1 MSRRVI
7 SFAITIDGCLY
18 AAASLGCPTSVTS
31 SYDWPTGVVVLPGT
45 LPAESVGKLSWDE
58 SIKPTTGDLNVSGM
72 TLAFDE
78 AVATSGV
85 ANGRKV
91 WSWVFSRRN
100 REMRSAPI
108 NVNVTST
115 DTSITVASDPGFGT
129 GAQVIWIDRE
139 AVNCSSY
146 NAGTKTF
153 TVAASGRGYLGT
165 RAADHNADPANA
177 FTPLVW
183 DEFPNPQRRRAIVWM
198 IEGGVATPLWR
209 GYVGRAPRLTSDGKR
224 WELQLDHAWTT
235 QQQRPLGPSKATTR
249 LIGYQPETF
258 RVTVGIDDPSGGVA
272 IARYSAITEAAATW
286 PETLDEVCQSIV
298 DKLNAQLLLAS
309 PITGSVRY
317 TISDNRPRFDSTL
330 SHSHTLT
337 ATSAIARRGSTVT
350 LEPGWYA
357 NSSHDGGSSH
367 RAIARWGYP
376 IRGAHFALIPNATNT
391 VTIDDIAGIPT
402 SGLVTATTD
411 GTGITRVQWVLQ
423 GDDEDGYAFH
433 LALTGVDTSTRRVGG
448 VFRRSSVS
456 GRVDV
461 LANALFTAVTP
472 VSIATRVESTH
483 WLYAL
488 RRGALSTAYGID
500 DQADPRDW
508 SWDTADR
515 VVGSTG
521 GESSVSRVWVFDGST
536 TLGEF
541 VKDAS
546 TLDVCPVA
554 IRNSYL
560 TFDVIDPPLESD
572 AAEYTVDLTAGEG
585 IHLSV
590 PGYSTQPEGIYN
602 AVSIKRED
610 APSVTVNN
618 QTSIA
623 LYGISRPLEVEVKGA
638 VASIVE
644 GKSPFELARGMLSRV
659 LGMWSEPVELVTVTV
674 PYTAVTQ
681 AFLCSIV
688 SVTSRVLP
696 NGEGLRD
703 QTLTV
708 TRKGRVIGRALDA
721 QSGTMRLEV
730 LCFPHRVS
738 GYAAVARV
746 DGFGA
751 PSNRKVSL
759 ATSYM
764 PEASTATNYAG
775 TSSDGGASRWRVG
788 DVVRF
793 RLFDDTSGVEEGGW
807 TITVV
812 DPASN
817 AITIDAD
824 PSGGATDWVALLTGG
839 ALVEIV
845 SDDYDASPA
854 ISATQQ
860 GFAYIGSR
868 TAGTLDGDP
877 LKEWAP

>member
-1 MSRRVI
+1 MSRRVV

-91 WSWVFSRRN
+91 WSWMFSRRN
-100 REMRSAPI
+100 REMRSAQI

-139 AVNCSSY
+139 AINCSSY
-146 NAGTKTF
+146 NAGTKRF
-153 TVAASGRGYLGT
+153 AVAASGRGYLGT

-177 FTPLVW
+177 FAPLVW

-258 RVTVGIDDPSGGVA
+258 RVTVGINDPGGGVA
-272 IARYSAITEAAATW
+272 TARYSAIIEAAATW

-298 DKLNAQLLLAS
+298 DKLNAQLALAA

-317 TISDNRPRFDSTL
+317 TISNNRPRFDSTL
-330 SHSHTLT
+330 STDHTLSVT
-337 ATSAIARRGSTVT
+337 GATARRGSRVP
-350 LEPGWYA
+350 LEPGWSA
-357 NSSHDGGSSH
+357 NSTRDGGSNH
-367 RAIARWGYP
+367 NAIARWGYP
-376 IRGAHFALIPNATNT
+376 IRGAHFGLIPGATNT

-402 SGLVTATTD
+402 SGLVTANTD
-411 GTGITRVQWVLQ
+411 GVGITRVQWVLAGYDQ
-423 GDDEDGYAFH
+423 DDYAFH
-433 LALTGVDTSTRRVGG
+433 LALTGVDTATRRVGG
-448 VFRRSSVS
+448 VFRRSSVRGS
-456 GRVDV
+456 VE
-461 LANALFTAVTP
+461 LAADALFTAVTP
-472 VSIATRVESTH
+472 VSVAVRVESTH
-483 WLYAL
+483 WLYAI
-488 RRGALSTAYGID
+488 RRGALSTAYGIG

-738 GYAAVARV
+738 GYAAAARV
-746 DGFGA
+746 DSFS
-751 PSNRKVSL
+751 SNKVFL
-759 ATSYM
+759 ANMYM

-775 TSSDGGASRWRVG
+775 TSSDGGASRWQIG

-793 RLFDDTSGVEEGGW
+793 RVFDDALTGEEGGW
-807 TITVV
+807 EIIDV
-812 DPASN
+812 DPGAGS
-817 AITIDAD
+817 ITLSAD
-824 PSGGATDWVALLTGG
+824 PSGGATDWVALLAGG
-839 ALVEIV
+839 ALVEVV

-854 ISATQQ
+854 ISTTQQ

-868 TAGTLDGDP
+868 TAGTLNGDP
-877 LKEWAP
+877 LKEWSP

>member
-1 MSRRVI
+1 MSRRVV

-31 SYDWPTGVVVLPGT
+31 SYDWPAGVVVLPGT

-78 AVATSGV
+78 ATATSGV

-91 WSWVFSRRN
+91 WSWMFSRRN
-100 REMRSAPI
+100 RAMRSAKI
-108 NVNVTST
+108 NASVTST

-139 AVNCSSY
+139 AINCSSY

-235 QQQRPLGPSKATTR
+235 QQQSPLGPSKTTTR

-258 RVTVGIDDPSGGVA
+258 SVVA
-272 IARYSAITEAAATW
+272 WQLGFAGSTINRFEAITEASTTW
-286 PETLDEVCQSIV
+286 PETLEEVCQSIV
-298 DKLNAQLLLAS
+298 DKINAQLAIAS
-309 PITGSVRY
+309 PAITGSLRWSI
-317 TISDNRPRFDSTL
+317 TDRRPRFDSSLDVFHTL
-330 SHSHTLT
+330 SCVPR
-337 ATSAIARRGSTVT
+337 IAG
-350 LEPGWYA
+350 P
-357 NSSHDGGSSH
+357 GSSVP
-367 RAIARWGYP
+367 RSVGTGQVNATELSTGLWAAQQDWPYQ
-376 IRGAHFALIPNATNT
+376 IRGAHFALIPNAVNT

-402 SGLVTATTD
+402 SGLVTANTD

-433 LALTGVDTSTRRVGG
+433 LALTGVDTATRRVGG

-483 WLYAL
+483 WLYAI
-488 RRGALSTAYGID
+488 RRGALSTAYGIG

-554 IRNSYL
+554 IRDSYL

-572 AAEYTVDLTAGEG
+572 AAEYTIDLTAGEG

-738 GYAAVARV
+738 GYAAAARV
-746 DGFGA
+746 DSFS
-751 PSNRKVSL
+751 SNKVFL
-759 ATSYM
+759 ANLYM

-775 TSSDGGASRWRVG
+775 TSSDGGASRWQVG

-793 RLFDDTSGVEEGGW
+793 RVFDDALTGEEGGW
-807 TITVV
+807 EIIDV
-812 DPASN
+812 DPGAGS
-817 AITIDAD
+817 ITLSAD
-824 PSGGATDWVALLTGG
+824 PSGGATDWVALLAGG
-839 ALVEIV
+839 ALVEVV

-854 ISATQQ
+854 ISTTQQ
-860 GFAYIGSR
+860 GYAYIGSR